1 MSTESPLLKLPGELR
16 NKIYELVLTSPS
28 PLYLHSPEAPRQVV
42 RHSEN
47 LGALGTPSPVKRYVE
62 FNMLKY
68 VNRQLYSETAG
79 LDFKYNS
86 FKIKL
91 GRPKPAQDGQDTE
104 ILRGPRVCKASQVKF
119 DRGYLDDISKSASS
133 QGQRLEIIW
142 QHAID
147 LWEDAWWN
155 PGCWEGPGYRV
166 ENEEKKIENGATLPR
181 EPSQVEMGNQ

>member
-16 NKIYELVLTSPS
+16 NKIYELALSSPS

-155 PGCWEGPGYRV
+155 PGCREGPGYRV
-166 ENEEKKIENGATLPR
+166 ENEEKELR
-181 EPSQVEMGNQ
+181 MVRRHLESLFQ

>member
-1 MSTESPLLKLPGELR
+1 MHWSRADCDCPE
-16 NKIYELVLTSPS
+16 IYELALTSPS

-42 RHSEN
+42 RRSDN
-47 LGALGTPSPVKRYVE
+47 PDVLVTPSPVKRYVE
-62 FNMLKY
+62 FNKLKY

-91 GRPKPAQDGQDTE
+91 GRSKPAQDGQNTE
-104 ILRGPRVCKASQVKF
+104 ILQGPRVCKASQVKF

-155 PGCWEGPGYRV
+155 PGCREGPGYRV
-166 ENEEKKIENGATLPR
+166 ENEEKELR
-181 EPSQVEMGNQ
+181 MVRRHLESLFQ